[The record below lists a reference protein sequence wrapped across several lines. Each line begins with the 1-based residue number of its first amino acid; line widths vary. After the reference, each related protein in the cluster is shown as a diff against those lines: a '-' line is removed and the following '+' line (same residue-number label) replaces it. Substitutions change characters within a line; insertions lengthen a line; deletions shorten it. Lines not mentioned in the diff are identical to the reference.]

1 MKRLEKICIALLKLA
16 LLIFT
21 IPVLV
26 TIWAAFFVPS
36 WGALAVFKWM
46 LILECIGYILMPWWG
61 ILIVSII
68 VIDIF
73 LGD

>member
-16 LLIFT
+16 LLIFA

-36 WGALAVFKWM
+36 WGALTVFKCT
-46 LILECIGYILMPWWG
+46 LLLQCIGFIFMPWWG
-61 ILIVSII
+61 FLIVSLFIA
-68 VIDIF
+68 DIF